1 MDINLIIY
9 SIIELEKNVLIN
21 YKSQKK
27 WRDEIG
33 QK

>member
-21 YKSQKK
+21 YKSKKK